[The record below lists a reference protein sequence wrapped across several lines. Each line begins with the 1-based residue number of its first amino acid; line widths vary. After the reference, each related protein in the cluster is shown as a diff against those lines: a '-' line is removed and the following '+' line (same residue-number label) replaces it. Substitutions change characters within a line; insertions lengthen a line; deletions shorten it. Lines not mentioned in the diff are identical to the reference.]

1 MLCKKCGRTLPD
13 DSLFCQ
19 YCGAH
24 FEDLT
29 EEAEPVVE
37 EPIVEEPVVE
47 EPEATKAA
55 PAEEPPAAAPAE
67 PKQPAGKATYCKHC
81 GGLVDPETKKCT
93 KCGKQYS
100 EFPSRWLLR
109 GLVAALIIA
118 MGVGMVY
125 LYNQNQ
131 ALARELDAKTE
142 EASSYESLYKGAES
156 NENAWKE
163 KYLAESDKNSSM
175 YDEYR
180 FYHDYAVI
188 VGDGETNYHS
198 YGCSRLFDDYGN
210 MKADGFWIY
219 NINAAEGLDYD
230 PCPECQSE
238 EDRSDWTVDDYRD
251 ELEAINDF
259 INELENAD

>member
-24 FEDLT
+24 FEDLA

-37 EPIVEEPVVE
+37 EPVVE
-47 EPEATKAA
+47 EPEPQAEPQPEAVKAS
-55 PAEEPPAAAPAE
+55 PAE

-93 KCGKQYS
+93 KCGKQYFK
-100 EFPSRWLLR
+100 FPTLAVVR

-118 MGVGMVY
+118 MGVGLVY

-131 ALARELDAKTE
+131 ALAQELDMKTK
-142 EASSYESLYKGAES
+142 EASRNESLYKGAES
-156 NENAWKE
+156 NANSWKN
-163 KYLAESDKNSSM
+163 KYLSI
-175 YDEYR
+175 YDEYQ

-188 VGDGETNYHS
+188 VQDGVTNYHS
-198 YGCSRLFDDYGN
+198 YGCPRIDYSY
-210 MKADGFWIY
+210 FWIY
-219 NINAAEGLDYD
+219 NIDAAEGLDYD
-230 PCPECQSE
+230 PCPKCQ
-238 EDRSDWTVDDYRD
+238 
-251 ELEAINDF
+251 
-259 INELENAD
+259 